1 MQWAIIGSLK
11 EREDSAEASV
21 HAVIDS
27 VDIVIDGVKVPLE
40 RFVSN
45 EMLVIYERH
54 LKSTDWWAYLM
65 GVLTVLHALL
75 PWFSFMVRTEIVGV

>member
-1 MQWAIIGSLK
+1 MRWATIGSLK

-40 RFVSN
+40 HFVSN
-45 EMLVIYERH
+45 EMLVIYERT
-54 LKSTDWWAYLM
+54 L
-65 GVLTVLHALL
+65 
-75 PWFSFMVRTEIVGV
+75 I